1 MNSPKRHW
9 LITTALVVVCL
20 VNGIAVAQDG
30 AEPTVTIDVHH
41 KTSAVHP
48 GTSAYVALT
57 VNLGEHWH
65 VNEHAPTDPY
75 LVPTELALEPPDG
88 VSVKEIVYP
97 EPTTITQEG
106 VPEPMSVYGDGFAIG
121 VAIDIP
127 ETASGAIEVKAT
139 LQYQACND
147 KLCLAPKTIP
157 ITIPLTIVPATEPL
171 VAQNQDVFAAIQFS
185 ASAGKPESQEQAAA
199 TPVEQSAMMQFQPNV
214 DWKTLVKDFSVTA
227 NASGYMNSDDFIGFI
242 DESESGQSQAAQNP
256 LAGKGFW
263 FMLLAVVGG
272 GLLLNLTPCV
282 LPMIPINIAIIGAGA
297 KAGSRSRGFLLGAT
311 YGTGMAIAYGA
322 LGLAVILGASKTFG
336 LINSTPWF
344 NGVIAIVFAVL
355 ALAMFDVFMIDFT
368 KYQAKIGPKRN
379 QTGSYIVA
387 FSMGIVA
394 ALLAGACVAPV
405 IISTIVYAQSL
416 YSEGIIYA
424 LLLPFFVGIGMA
436 LPWPFAGAG
445 LSFLPKPGKWMTRV
459 KYAMGIVILVFAA
472 YYGHLSYSL
481 YTKESAPA
489 VTTASSEHGDWIP
502 SLEAGLAKAKEEG
515 KPVILD
521 FWATWCKNCLTMD
534 ATTFQDP
541 KVSERLDGYVK
552 IKVQAE
558 DPSNPETKSLM
569 EHFGVLG
576 LPTYVILTPEP

>member
-1 MNSPKRHW
+1 MKTPKRHW
-9 LITTALVVVCL
+9 LMTTALVLVCL
-20 VNGIAVAQDG
+20 VSSMALAQD
-30 AEPTVTIDVHH
+30 AEPTVTIDVLH
-41 KTSAVHP
+41 KTSDAHP
-48 GTSAYVALT
+48 GTTAYAAL
-57 VNLGEHWH
+57 VVHLGEHWH
-65 VNEHAPTDPY
+65 VNEHAPADPF
-75 LVPTELALEPPDG
+75 LVPTELKLEVSDG
-88 VSVKEIVYP
+88 VTVKETVYP
-97 EPTTITQEG
+97 KPTTITQEG
-106 VPEPMSVYGDGFAIG
+106 VPEPMSVYSDGFTIG
-121 VAIDIP
+121 AALDIAQDA
-127 ETASGAIEVKAT
+127 TAPIEVNGT
-139 LQYQACND
+139 LTYQACND
-147 KLCLAPKTIP
+147 KMCLAPKTIP
-157 ITIPLTIVPATEPL
+157 VTIALALGE
-171 VAQNQDVFAAIQFS
+171 AGAEQNQEVFS
-185 ASAGKPESQEQAAA
+185 AIAFGQASGEPKSKPVLS
-199 TPVEQSAMMQFQPNV
+199 TMI
-214 DWKTLVKDFSVTA
+214 KTDFETA
-227 NASGYMNSDDFIGFI
+227 EKSSWRTQIDAFSIQNSASGYFSKSDFISFI
-242 DESESGQSQAAQNP
+242 DQSEAGDAAPVDSP
-256 LAGKGFW
+256 LAKKGFW

-344 NGVIAIVFAVL
+344 NGFIAIVFIIL
-355 ALAMFDVFMIDFT
+355 ALAMFDIFMIDFT
-368 KYQAKIGPKRN
+368 RYQAKVGPKRN
-379 QTGSYIVA
+379 HKGSYAVA

-416 YSEGIIYA
+416 YSKGVIYA
-424 LLLPFFVGIGMA
+424 LLLPFLVGIGMA

-459 KYAMGIVILVFAA
+459 KYGMGFVILVFAG

-481 YTKESAPA
+481 YSNHATPAATTTSIEES
-489 VTTASSEHGDWIP
+489 DWIP

-521 FWATWCKNCLTMD
+521 FWATWCKNCVTMD
-534 ATTFQDP
+534 ATTLQDP
-541 KVSERLDGYVK
+541 DVLQRLDGYVK

-558 DPSNPETKSLM
+558 DPSNPDTKALM

-576 LPTYVILTPEP
+576 LPTYVVLTPEA